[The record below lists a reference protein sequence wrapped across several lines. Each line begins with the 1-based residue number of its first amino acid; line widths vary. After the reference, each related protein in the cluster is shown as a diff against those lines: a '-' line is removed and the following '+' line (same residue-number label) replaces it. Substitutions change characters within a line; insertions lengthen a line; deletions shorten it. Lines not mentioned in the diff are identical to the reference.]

1 MQYSITLIF
10 RFNKLIGL
18 NSLKFSLLI
27 FVLFTAILKG
37 MAQTDFHEGYY
48 ITLENDTVFGLVD
61 YRGEVKNSQV
71 CIFKKEDLSLP
82 VKFEPTEIQGYR
94 FIDGKFYISNQIN
107 TGNEEKTVFLE
118 FLVNG
123 ITNLYFYRDINN
135 YMYFIEDKNGKLLLL
150 SNEVITSNV
159 EGKGEVQRN
168 SNKYI
173 GVLKA
178 TFADCKEI
186 QPQLNNVS
194 LGHKSLI
201 NITKSYHNYVC
212 DTEECIVYEKK
223 VPSAKIR
230 FAPVLKTGVA
240 NLRFSKG
247 IFSNYSFE
255 PEIYFGAGILMST
268 VFPQI
273 NEKLSFEAELDFN
286 MYNFHGSYQVK
297 NGSIMEYYDAYFD
310 LKSLQPTISV
320 KYTFPT
326 GKVKP
331 TVAVGGFADIFAGIN
346 QKVVTVK
353 QHPDTAYTFESYDE
367 TPLTSAVF
375 GGFVQLGCN
384 YEIPNH
390 TLFTNLKFC
399 YSSNQD
405 QGIKTIIQSVSFSVG
420 IFLNKRRKD

>member
-1 MQYSITLIF
+1 MKYSITLIF
-10 RFNKLIGL
+10 RFYKLIGL
-18 NSLKFSLLI
+18 NSLKFYLLI
-27 FVLFTAILKG
+27 FLIFTALLNG
-37 MAQTDFHEGYY
+37 MSQTDFREGYY

-61 YRGEVKNSQV
+61 YRGEAKNSQV
-71 CIFKKEDLSLP
+71 CIFKKEELSVP
-82 VKFEPTEIQGYR
+82 IKFEPTEIQGYR

-150 SNEVITSNV
+150 SNEIITSNV

-186 QPQLNNVS
+186 QPQLDNVS

-268 VFPQI
+268 IFPQI

-297 NGSIMEYYDAYFD
+297 NGSIIEYYDAYLD
-310 LKSLQPTISV
+310 LKSLQPIISV

-326 GKVKP
+326 GKIKP
-331 TVAVGGFADIFAGIN
+331 TVAIGGFADIFAGIN

-353 QHPDTAYTFESYDE
+353 QHTDTVYTFESYEE
-367 TPLTSAVF
+367 TPLTNAVF

-384 YEIPNH
+384 YELDEH
-390 TLFTNLKFC
+390 TFFTNLRLS
-399 YSSNQD
+399 YSTNQN
-405 QGIKTIIQSVSFSVG
+405 QGIKNIIQSVNLNIG
-420 IFLNKRRKD
+420 MFLNKRP

>member
-1 MQYSITLIF
+1 MKYSITLIF
-10 RFNKLIGL
+10 RFYKLIGL
-18 NSLKFSLLI
+18 NSLKFYLLI
-27 FVLFTAILKG
+27 FLIFTALLNG
-37 MAQTDFHEGYY
+37 MAQTDFREGYY

-61 YRGEVKNSQV
+61 YRGEAKNSQV
-71 CIFKKEDLSLP
+71 CIFKKEELSVP

-150 SNEVITSNV
+150 SNEIITSNV

-186 QPQLNNVS
+186 QPQLDNVS

-223 VPSAKIR
+223 VPSAKVR

-240 NLRFSKG
+240 NFHFDKG
-247 IFSNYSFE
+247 IFSNYTFD
-255 PEIYFGAGILMST
+255 PEVYFGVGFLMNT
-268 VFPQI
+268 VFPGI

-297 NGSIMEYYDAYFD
+297 NGSIMEYYDAYLD

-353 QHPDTAYTFESYDE
+353 QHPDTVYTFESYEE
-367 TPLTSAVF
+367 TPLTPAVF

-399 YSSNQD
+399 YSTNQD

>member
-353 QHPDTAYTFESYDE
+353 QHPDTVYTFESYDE

>member
-1 MQYSITLIF
+1 MKYSVALIF
-10 RFNKLIGL
+10 RLNKLFGL

-27 FVLFTAILKG
+27 FLILTALLKG
-37 MAQTDFHEGYY
+37 IAQTDFREGYY

-61 YRGEVKNSQV
+61 YRGEAKNSQV
-71 CIFKKEDLSLP
+71 CIFKKEELSVP
-82 VKFEPTEIQGYR
+82 VKFEPTEIKGYR
-94 FIDGKFYISNQIN
+94 FIDGKFYISNPIN

-123 ITNLYFYRDINN
+123 ITNLYFYRDLNN

-173 GVLKA
+173 GVLRA

-186 QPQLNNVS
+186 QPQLDNVS

-255 PEIYFGAGILMST
+255 PEVYFGAGILVST

-286 MYNFHGSYQVK
+286 MYNFHGSYQVQ
-297 NGSIMEYYDAYFD
+297 NGSIMEYYDAYLD

-353 QHPDTAYTFESYDE
+353 QHPDTVYTFESYE
-367 TPLTSAVF
+367 TPLTPAVF

-399 YSSNQD
+399 YSTNQD

-420 IFLNKRRKD
+420 IYLNKRRKD